1 VAHTRAT
8 DSSEPIRAKEINP
21 PDKARGQ
28 DAIEV
33 KSSDFLEAAPDAM
46 IIVDRTGRIRLV
58 NGQAERLFG
67 YSRQE
72 LIGQLVEV
80 LVPPRYRQPH
90 PGHRSGYFAD
100 PKPRP
105 MGAGLELHGMR
116 KDTSEFPAEISL
128 APVETAEGML
138 VTAAVR
144 DVTERKRAE
153 NSLRARE
160 ARLRLVL
167 ETTDEAFI
175 EMDGEGRIAEWNPK
189 AEALFG
195 WPRSE
200 ALGRTVAE
208 TVVPPEMRE
217 AHRRGLET
225 FLSTG
230 NGPILGRRL
239 ELTAVHRQ
247 GRSFPVELTVS
258 PIREGDTYRF
268 TAFIR
273 DITERKNAEER
284 FRGLLES
291 APDAIVI
298 VNREGRIVL
307 VNSQTEKLFEYSR
320 NELLGQRV
328 DMLVPDRFRGEH
340 PQHRLRYFG
349 DPKVRSMGSGLEL
362 YGRRR
367 DGTEFPVEISLSP
380 LETKEGTLVS
390 SAIRDV
396 TDRRRADELRFQLA
410 AIVDSSNDAIIGKT
424 LEGVITTWNTGAER
438 VYGYS
443 AGEVIGKSIS
453 VLLPP
458 GRVGE
463 EPDILRR
470 LSKGERVEPFETVR
484 RRKDGQD
491 IDVSV
496 TISPI
501 HDSRGNVVGASK
513 VARDISDR
521 KRAEQA
527 LARAKETAETTSR
540 EFEAFSY
547 SVAHDLRAPLRGIDG
562 FSQALLE
569 DYSEKLDAEGQHY
582 LRRVR
587 ESAQHMGRLIES
599 LLMLARVTQSDL
611 RRERVDL
618 SGIARGTIGR
628 LRGAQPDRQVEVL
641 IADRLFGTGDRRL
654 LEIAFENLLGNAWKF
669 TGKRANA
676 RIEFGCAED
685 GDFVFFVRDNG
696 AGFDTSYASKLF
708 GVFQRLHAASEFDGT
723 GIGLATVQRIIR
735 RHGGRIW
742 AEGEVD
748 RGATFFFTLEDRN
761 QRA

>member
-1 VAHTRAT
+1 MAHTRAT

-28 DAIEV
+28 DTIEV

-72 LIGQLVEV
+72 LNGQLVEV

>member
-105 MGAGLELHGMR
+105 MGAGLELYGMR

-340 PQHRLRYFG
+340 PRHRLRYFG